1 MKEKIKLDPSEIF
14 KEHDAAISF
23 KSGMTDKG
31 LFEQARKNERFY
43 IGDQWYG
50 AKVSRDR
57 PLVRHNVIKRIG
69 EYKMAMLS
77 SSPVTANYSA
87 EGIPNTA
94 QMRDVVDENGL
105 TGDKFD
111 QVKQQLQTGDAT
123 GFAQMNE
130 NDQINLMMD
139 ALSNYYN
146 VTAERLR
153 FNAKCE
159 QALRNAYITGTG
171 VLYTYWDD
179 QVKTG
184 LYADDGKNVPI
195 TGDIECEVLNIENV
209 DFGDPNE
216 DDVQRQPFIILA
228 QRKSVGE
235 VKREAKQNG
244 ISTADI
250 ESIKPD
256 SEYNNYGYGADTAEP
271 ADSKKCTVL
280 TKLYK
285 EYKDDGSYK
294 IMGIKV
300 VKSCVIRKP
309 WDLAIKL
316 YPIAKFCWERRQA
329 CAYGESEIT
338 YLIPNQISINR
349 MLTAS
354 VWAVMMLGMPN
365 LLVNADAID
374 QPITNTPGQII
385 KYTGAAQDFGN
396 AIQYVTPPNFSAQ
409 FDNNVQSLIQ
419 NTLSMAGANDA
430 ALGDLRADNM
440 SAIIA
445 VREAATMPLQVFRN
459 RYYQFIEDTAR
470 IWAQFWVNLYG
481 QRAIQIKD
489 KAGTYYVPFDGER
502 YKNLMISV
510 RIDVGASTL
519 WSESQSIQTLDSL
532 LKSQVIDVLDYLE
545 RLPNGVIPDL
555 TGLIK
560 NTKRKIE
567 QAEQLAQQQM
577 QQTQQAQDM
586 AGVGEMQPSP
596 DSGVQ
601 LKEVLDALSPEEQEM
616 FLQLPEEQQLAFL
629 QNAGVQG

>member
-1 MKEKIKLDPSEIF
+1 MDNKDIKLLPGEIF
-14 KEHDAAISF
+14 KEHEDAITY
-23 KSGMTDKG
+23 KEQLTDKG

-50 AKVSRDR
+50 VKISKDR

-69 EYKMAMLS
+69 EYKMAVIG

-87 EGIPNTA
+87 DGIPNTVTSR
-94 QMRDVVDENGL
+94 MT
-105 TGDKFD
+105 TGDDGLQQDNFD
-111 QVKQQLQTGDAT
+111 IVREQLQTGDMT
-123 GFAQMNE
+123 GFNE
-130 NDQINLMMD
+130 LSDNDNVNFVMD
-139 ALSNYYN
+139 ALSDYYD
-146 VTAERLR
+146 VTSERLR
-153 FNAKCE
+153 FTDICT
-159 QALRNAYITGTG
+159 QALRNAYISGTG
-171 VLYTYWDD
+171 LIYTYWDD
-179 QVKTG
+179 TIQTG
-184 LYADDGKNVPI
+184 LYADDMKSVPI
-195 TGDIECEVLNIENV
+195 TGDIACEVLNIENV

-216 DDVQRQPFIILA
+216 DDVQKQPFIIIM
-228 QRKSVGE
+228 QRKYVRD
-235 VKREAKQNG
+235 VKREAKQNK
-244 ISTADI
+244 IPKEDI
-250 ESIKPD
+250 ANIKPD
-256 SEYNNYGYGADTAEP
+256 NDYNNSYSYDSDTAEP
-271 ADSKKCTVL
+271 VDSKKCTVL

-285 EYKDDGSYK
+285 EYQDDGSYK

-300 VKSCVIRKP
+300 VKNCVIRKP
-309 WDLAIKL
+309 WDLAISL
-316 YPIAKFCWERRQA
+316 YPIAKFDWEKRSH

-365 LLVNADAID
+365 LLVNADVID

-385 KYTGAAQDFGN
+385 KYTGAVQDFGN

-481 QRAIQIKD
+481 QRGIQVKD
-489 KAGTYYVPFDGER
+489 KAGTYYVPFDGEKYR
-502 YKNLMISV
+502 DLMISV

-519 WSESQSIQTLDSL
+519 WSESQAIQTLDGL
-532 LKSQVIDVLDYLE
+532 LQAQIIDAVDYIE
-545 RLPNGVIPDL
+545 RMPNGVIQDKTSL
-555 TGLIK
+555 LK
-560 NTKRKIE
+560 KLKQQQE
-567 QAEQLAQQQM
+567 QAQQMAQQQM
-577 QQTQQAQDM
+577 AMQQAQM
-586 AGVGEMQPSP
+586 QQEQMQQGVTAQEI
-596 DSGVQ
+596 
-601 LKEVLDALSPEEQEM
+601 LNELSPEEQEEFM
-616 FLQLPEEQQLAFL
+616 QLSEEQQIAFL